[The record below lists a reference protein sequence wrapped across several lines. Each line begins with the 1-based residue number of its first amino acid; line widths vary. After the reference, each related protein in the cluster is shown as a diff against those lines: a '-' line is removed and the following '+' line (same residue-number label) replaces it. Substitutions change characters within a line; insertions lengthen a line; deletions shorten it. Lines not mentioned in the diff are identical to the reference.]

1 MGIMEEEEVS
11 RSEVLMVMVM
21 VMVMVAIGDSSVPFR
36 LNSVLS
42 QSHVSAECS
51 ADNEEIGGLR
61 PQGMNLNMA

>member
-11 RSEVLMVMVM
+11 RSEVLMVM

-42 QSHVSAECS
+42 QSHVSAECRQRRDWWTE
-51 ADNEEIGGLR
+51 ATRQEFKYGL
-61 PQGMNLNMA
+61 A

>member
-11 RSEVLMVMVM
+11 RSEVLMVM

>member
-11 RSEVLMVMVM
+11 RSEALMVM
-21 VMVMVAIGDSSVPFR
+21 VMVMVAIGHSGVPFR

>member
-11 RSEVLMVMVM
+11 RSEALM
-21 VMVMVAIGDSSVPFR
+21 VMVMVAIGHSGVPFR